1 MRCGCPRCDAYM
13 VHAESM
19 RLGCVCPECG
29 ARCDA
34 CLGTNT
40 VMSREAF
47 QAMKAANK
55 AQNEREDTPPPRE
68 R

>member
-1 MRCGCPRCDAYM
+1 M
-13 VHAESM
+13 VHAEGM

-47 QAMKAANK
+47 QAMKAVNK
-55 AQNEREDTPPPRE
+55 AQSERDDSPPPA
-68 R
+68 